1 MAEKKKSA
9 AVEYYPSA
17 LTIAGSDSGG
27 GAGIEADL
35 RTFNALG
42 VYGCAAV
49 TAVTAQ
55 NPESVDRVD
64 LLPGASVTAQ
74 IDSVMAKIAVRCAKT
89 GMLGSAENVSAVAEA
104 VKKYNLKLI
113 CDPVMISTS
122 GRKLIDDDAIEVL
135 ASELL
140 PKALWITPNI
150 PECEF
155 LLGKKFDTPSDM
167 IQGAKALAD
176 KFRTN
181 VLLKGGHDEKSKR
194 ATDFVCYKGDLF
206 TVSSPKIKLPSFASH
221 GTGCT
226 LSAAMAAMTAL
237 GFSWSDVIQ
246 DAKAF
251 VFGSLRENVEI
262 GKGIFA
268 MYPPVED
275 SLELIEMER
284 ISSAKSSKGS
294 PR

>member
-1 MAEKKKSA
+1 MADKKKNS

-42 VYGCAAV
+42 VYGCAAI

-55 NPESVDRVD
+55 NPEKISRVD

-74 IDSVMAKIAVRCAKT
+74 IDAVMEKIAVRCAKS

-104 VKKYNLKLI
+104 VKKYKLKLV

-122 GRKLIDDDAIEVL
+122 GRKLIDDDAIKVL

-140 PKALWITPNI
+140 PQASWITPNI

-155 LLGKKFDTPSDM
+155 LLEKKLNTPSDM
-167 IQGAKALAD
+167 TQGAKALAD

-194 ATDFVCYKGDLF
+194 AVDYVCYKGEFF
-206 TVSSPKIKLPSFASH
+206 TVSSPKIKLPPFASH

-237 GFSWSDVIQ
+237 GFSWSDMIQ

-251 VFGSLRENVEI
+251 VFGSLRENVET
-262 GKGIFA
+262 GDGVFA

-275 SLELIEMER
+275 SLELIGMER
-284 ISSAKSSKGS
+284 LSAGNTKGASK
-294 PR
+294 